1 MARFLPV
8 VLVVGLLA
16 GSAVAFAVTER
27 LKLERSPIFGT
38 FVDKFVSPES
48 GRRAKIVF
56 RLRKP
61 EQLSLAIVDSK
72 GDVVRELINSSHVRA
87 GRKEYNW
94 DGHDDTGSSV
104 PDGTY
109 KPRVHLAGEHRTI
122 LLPNSIAVDT
132 KAPRISV
139 TRTSL
144 VVVSPDGDTR
154 HDYLTVFFRVSEPSR
169 AALYANGHLV
179 VKQKS
184 FKAGSLQWGRRNGM
198 PTKMGTL
205 RLRLRAFD
213 QAGNLG
219 PPTRVFKVRI
229 RYIELGRRVIRA
241 RAGGLIAVRVSTDSH
256 FYYWRIGSRH
266 GRVRSR
272 RLVLAAGTPG
282 RYRLVVSERGHRA
295 QALVVVSP

>member
-1 MARFLPV
+1 

-16 GSAVAFAVTER
+16 GSAAAFAVTER

-38 FVDKFVSPES
+38 QVDKRVSPET

-61 EQLSLAIVDSK
+61 ERLSLAIVDSK
-72 GDVVRELINSSHVRA
+72 GDVVRELINSSHVSA
-87 GRKEYNW
+87 GRKQYYW
-94 DGHDDTGSSV
+94 GGIDDAGSSL
-104 PDGTY
+104 PDCPH
-109 KPRVHLAGEHRTI
+109 KPRLHLAGGHRTI
-122 LLPNSIAVDT
+122 VLPNAIVVDT
-132 KAPRISV
+132 KAPQISL
-139 TRTSL
+139 TRTNL
-144 VVVSPDGDTR
+144 AVVSPDGDTR
-154 HDYLTVFFRVSEPSR
+154 HDYLTVFFRVSEPAR
-169 AALYANGHLV
+169 AALYANGRLV

-184 FKAGSLQWGRRNGM
+184 FKADSLKWGRGNGM
-198 PTKMGTL
+198 PTKPGTY

-219 PPTRVFKVRI
+219 SPTRVFTVTI

-241 RAGGLIAVRVSTDSH
+241 RAGGRIIVRVSTDSH

-272 RLVLAAGTPG
+272 LLVLAAGTPG
-282 RYRLVVSERGHRA
+282 QYRLVVSERGHRA
-295 QALVVVSP
+295 EALVVVSP